1 MCVVAVRIEL
11 VGAGVRL
18 SCVWVVGGCRVR
30 YCLVSAIAPG
40 GITLLGLDRTTRT
53 GINRFFHASKLID
66 PSPTHPFHRHRP
78 QSMFRKRRPRPA
90 DGSSDSD
97 DKPAA
102 GAAAAAGAEGQ
113 PLQPHRK
120 QRQYRRRTSEE
131 EGTEQEGLDGYVAM
145 WVIEW
150 APESVGGS

>member
-1 MCVVAVRIEL
+1 
-11 VGAGVRL
+11 
-18 SCVWVVGGCRVR
+18 
-30 YCLVSAIAPG
+30 
-40 GITLLGLDRTTRT
+40 
-53 GINRFFHASKLID
+53 
-66 PSPTHPFHRHRP
+66 
-78 QSMFRKRRPRPA
+78 MFRKRRPRPV

-120 QRQYRRRTSEE
+120 QRQYRRRASEE

-145 WVIEW
+145 WVIGW